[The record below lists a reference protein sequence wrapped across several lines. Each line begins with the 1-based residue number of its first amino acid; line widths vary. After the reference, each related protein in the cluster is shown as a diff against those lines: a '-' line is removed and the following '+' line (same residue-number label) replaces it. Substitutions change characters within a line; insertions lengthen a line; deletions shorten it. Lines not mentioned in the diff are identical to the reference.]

1 MSLISNVVVDTTS
14 AENVPAARKMVHAYA
29 DSTTSTVRY
38 TVPSGRKFVGN
49 AIGDNTDSY
58 FRLTQQNNEDIKIGN
73 YTSNSGK
80 VMPLELLAGQTVT
93 GYYFHLIGVES
104 DE

>member
-1 MSLISNVVVDTTS
+1 MSLISNVVVDAAAS
-14 AENVPAARKMVHAYA
+14 AVPAARKMVHVHS

-80 VMPLELLAGQTVT
+80 VMPLELLAGQTLT

>member
-1 MSLISNVVVDTTS
+1 MSLISNVVVDAS
-14 AENVPAARKMVHAYA
+14 ASVAEPAARSMVHAFS

-49 AIGDNTDSY
+49 VIGKNTDSY
-58 FRLTQQNNEDIKIGN
+58 FRLTQQNNEDIIIGN
-73 YTSNSGK
+73 YSSNSGK

-93 GYYFHLIGVES
+93 GYYFHIIGVES

>member
-1 MSLISNVVVDTTS
+1 MALVGTVVSEESS
-14 AENVPAARKMVHAYA
+14 AAVANARKMIHVHGTN
-29 DSTTSTVRY
+29 DGTIVRY

-49 AIGDNTDSY
+49 AIGKNTDSY
-58 FRLTQQNNEDIKIGN
+58 FRLTQQNNEDILIGN
-73 YTSNSGK
+73 IDKASGK